1 MEVFELELKVFLR
14 RDIKRKYA
22 SEKLANFISSYMA
35 TKNDFLEFHN
45 SKQYKGY
52 IFDTLKPL
60 ERDIY
65 RAENNYTF
73 SIRTVDVSFIN
84 FLLEGIEDYSNED
97 FKSLI
102 YRVKKIKKA
111 HLNKLYSLNPV
122 IIKDDGYWKSNKKSI
137 DFFEKRICENAFKKY
152 KKFYNKELAESKFYS
167 NIVFTNEK
175 PVGFSY
181 KNVTL
186 LGDKVE
192 LEIKDDPISQ
202 EIAYML
208 IGTGIGE
215 NNSQGCGF
223 VGYKYL

>member
-14 RDIKRKYA
+14 RNIKRKYA
-22 SEKLANFISSYMA
+22 SEKLANFISSYMS
-35 TKNDFLEFHN
+35 TKEEYLELHK
-45 SKQYKGY
+45 SKEFKGY
-52 IFDTLKPL
+52 IFDSLKPL
-60 ERDIY
+60 EREAY
-65 RAENNYTF
+65 KAESNYTF
-73 SIRTVDVSFIN
+73 SIRTVDVNFIN
-84 FLLEGIEDYSNED
+84 FLLDGIENYSNED
-97 FKSLI
+97 FKSLTC
-102 YRVKKIKKA
+102 RVKKIKKA
-111 HLNKLYSLNPV
+111 HIAKLYSLNPV
-122 IIKDDGYWKSNKKSI
+122 IIKDDGYWRVNKKSI

-152 KKFYNKELAESKFYS
+152 KKFYNKELVESKFYS

-181 KNVTL
+181 KKVTL

-192 LEIKDDPISQ
+192 LEIKDDLISQ

-215 NNSQGCGF
+215 NNSQSCGF